1 MRYARAK
8 DLRMPVRFDSWDV
21 FMHFDTHEI
30 TFDTGLSA
38 GERWSHIMLNSHGLQ
53 CAFDPRQ
60 SIDSTVKSWTL
71 GAVGVSLADLATQT
85 LSPVGEELPSWQG
98 GWLFVKLV
106 TEGHVHVK
114 SRGLVE
120 RFDAGSMFI
129 IDPVYPFVEVFPERA
144 RMTVLRV
151 PKARLRERGVHRSSA
166 GPLVGDA
173 LSPDVRATCD
183 LIQCIARQATAPS
196 VIAQNMMG
204 EQLLELI
211 EFAMIDPGARSKR
224 RCPEALIHQAKRY
237 IESHLGEAGL
247 DVAAIASGVHVSS
260 QHLQRLFRVK
270 GMSLMRYLWQARLER
285 AALLLRTRG
294 AHDSSIQEV
303 AWQCGFTTAAH
314 FSRLFKRQYGVSP
327 SDFRFLGNHF

>member
-1 MRYARAK
+1 
-8 DLRMPVRFDSWDV
+8 
-21 FMHFDTHEI
+21 MHFDTHEI

-38 GERWSHIMLNSHGLQ
+38 GERWSHIMLNSHGLR

-60 SIDSTVKSWTL
+60 SIDSTVRSWRL
-71 GAVGVSLADLATQT
+71 GEVGVSLADLATQT

-106 TEGHVHVK
+106 TQGHVHVQ

-129 IDPVYPFVEVFPERA
+129 IDPVYPFVEVFPERV

-151 PKARLRERGVHRSSA
+151 PKVRLRERGVHRSSA

-173 LSPDVRATCD
+173 RSPDVRATCD
-183 LIQCIARQATAPS
+183 LIQCIARQSTAPG

-204 EQLLELI
+204 DQLLELV

-224 RCPEALIHQAKRY
+224 RCPEALVHQAKRY
-237 IESHLGEAGL
+237 IDSHLGEAGL
-247 DVAAIASGVHVSS
+247 DVAAIASGVHVSA
-260 QHLQRLFRVK
+260 QHLQRLFRAK

-285 AALLLRTRG
+285 QFDSGNCMAMRIHHGSAFQPSVQAAIWR
-294 AHDSSIQEV
+294 V
-303 AWQCGFTTAAH
+303 AIGFP
-314 FSRLFKRQYGVSP
+314 LFG
-327 SDFRFLGNHF
+327 

>member
-1 MRYARAK
+1 
-8 DLRMPVRFDSWDV
+8 
-21 FMHFDTHEI
+21 MHFDTHEI

-38 GERWSHIMLNSHGLQ
+38 GERWSHIMLNSHGLR

-60 SIDSTVKSWTL
+60 SIDSTVRSWRL
-71 GAVGVSLADLATQT
+71 GEVGVSLADLATQT

-106 TEGHVHVK
+106 TQGHVHVQ

-129 IDPVYPFVEVFPERA
+129 IDPVYPFVEVFPERV

-151 PKARLRERGVHRSSA
+151 PKVRLRERGVHRSSA

-173 LSPDVRATCD
+173 RSPDVRATCD
-183 LIQCIARQATAPS
+183 LIQCIARQSTAPG

-204 EQLLELI
+204 DQLLELV

-224 RCPEALIHQAKRY
+224 RCPEALVHQAKRY
-237 IESHLGEAGL
+237 SDSHLGEAGL
-247 DVAAIASGVHVSS
+247 DVAAIASGVHVSA
-260 QHLQRLFRVK
+260 QHLQRLFRAK

-294 AHDSSIQEV
+294 AYDSSIQEI
-303 AWQCGFTTAAH
+303 AWQCGFTAAAH

-327 SDFRFLGNHF
+327 SDFRFSGNQL